1 MIRAPLPRAISRCI
15 SARSASV
22 PSPSM
27 PRTSIRL
34 AGAPIWLCGSSAM
47 PCASRLRWSIRASM
61 SSSARRSLA
70 SSAQRSRQRSTIS
83 VRFQSRTFGPKPFSS
98 TARMVSMTW
107 AWGLGMPS
115 SPKSQCTLRSAIMP
129 RSTNSRLS
137 EVAGQFDALR
147 LCHLARNGEF
157 HFAGKLGVLA
167 DFERLD
173 IVPEPFAVASTPPA
187 RSPAAA
193 PRNGRRRAWRRNRGC
208 DQAAR
213 RAAASPS
220 GRRLTPP
227 RWSQTC
233 GQ

>member
-15 SARSASV
+15 SARSASI

-27 PRTSIRL
+27 PRSSIRL

-83 VRFQSRTFGPKPFSS
+83 VRFQSRTFWPKPFSS

-115 SPKSQCTLRSAIMP
+115 SAISQCTLRSAIMP
-129 RSTNSRLS
+129 RSTNSRLH
-137 EVAGQFDALR
+137 EVAGEFDALR
-147 LCHLARNGEF
+147 LSHLARNGEF
-157 HFAGKLGVLA
+157 DLAGKLGILA

-173 IVPEPFAVASTPPA
+173 IVPQPFAVAPCLRRILRQHHLGMDDAALGGKIVAAIKPLVAQPRA
-187 RSPAAA
+187 RAV
-193 PRNGRRRAWRRNRGC
+193 GG
-208 DQAAR
+208 
-213 RAAASPS
+213 
-220 GRRLTPP
+220 
-227 RWSQTC
+227 
-233 GQ
+233 